1 MWIIG
6 IVIGIIVLLFILT
19 KVYDYWTNFNTY
31 MRTLTEAKSYGRKH
45 TTLTFDNFKKY
56 YAVNPDK
63 WEFNYIWVRYITE
76 KKMNQMEYMYIVFPK
91 YKEYKKYRE
100 WFEAREERKANEK
113 QLMTDLEFVEYMK
126 RDCNELKAKS
136 SQQVKEACA
145 NSMELIKQA
154 VAEDKDINDQ
164 FSVRFNEDGSIELV
178 RKGKTKTT
186 RLTTP
191 EGSISCL

>member
-6 IVIGIIVLLFILT
+6 IVIGFIALLFILT
-19 KVYDYWTNFNTY
+19 KVYDHWTNLNTY
-31 MRTLTEAKSYGRKH
+31 MRTLTEAGSYERKH
-45 TTLTFDNFKKY
+45 TVLTFDEFKKY

-76 KKMNQMEYMYIVFPK
+76 KKMNQVEYMYIVFPK
-91 YKEYKKYRE
+91 YKEYKRYRE
-100 WFEAREERKANEK
+100 WFEAREEREANEK

-136 SQQVKEACA
+136 SQQVKEAYA
-145 NSMELIKQA
+145 NSVELIKQA

>member
-6 IVIGIIVLLFILT
+6 IVIGVIALLFILT
-19 KVYDYWTNFNTY
+19 KVYDHWKNLDAY
-31 MRTLTEAKSYGRKH
+31 MNTLTEAESYGRKH
-45 TTLTFDNFKKY
+45 TTLTFDEFKKY
-56 YAVNPDK
+56 YSVNPDK
-63 WEFNYIWVRYITE
+63 WEFNYIHIRYITE
-76 KKMNQMEYMYIVFPK
+76 KKMNQVEYMYIVFPK
-91 YKEYKKYRE
+91 YKEYRKYNE
-100 WFEAREERKANEK
+100 WFEAYKKREANEK

>member
-6 IVIGIIVLLFILT
+6 IVIGIIALLFILT
-19 KVYDYWTNFNTY
+19 KVYDHWKNLDAY
-31 MRTLTEAKSYGRKH
+31 MNTLTEAKSYGRKH
-45 TTLTFDNFKKY
+45 TTLTFDEFKKY

-100 WFEAREERKANEK
+100 WFEAREEREANEK